1 MGERRGRRGG
11 RRMRRK
17 KRELGGEKGG
27 DREKGGARGTEKK
40 RQREKGRRRK
50 GKAGK
55 EGRRKQIRLRFLLL
69 ILFTSILSSK
79 YPQFLDTGAQSRVI
93 KIVSQHSGGNSQ
105 MHSPK
110 LPDNWIIKSN

>member
-17 KRELGGEKGG
+17 KSELQGREGRRQGEGTGIG
-27 DREKGGARGTEKK
+27 DREEAAG
-40 RQREKGRRRK
+40 K
-50 GKAGK
+50 GKEEEGKGGK
-55 EGRRKQIRLRFLLL
+55 EGRRKQIQLRFLLL
-69 ILFTSILSSK
+69 IPLTSVLSSK

-93 KIVSQHSGGNSQ
+93 KIVSHHSGGNSQ